1 MIPLGCQPYLA
12 TKVQGEISMSEKAGC
27 IKTIK
32 MLARRDPDG
41 MVKAG
46 LPEPQWPNCKQ
57 LGSDTMVDIR
67 CPQDRQ
73 CCATT
78 DHVERVPPRSLH
90 APGDKVG
97 IANLKD
103 TNGAPATV
111 LNVVRARNAR
121 SPKGGDPHGD
131 GAPIVVRGQCAA
143 SRHER
148 SPGNPGE
155 VERNT
160 SGSSNLPD
168 DERQRGQQHVRNG
181 ENQ

>member
-1 MIPLGCQPYLA
+1 MIPLGYQTYLA

-97 IANLKD
+97 IANLKA
-103 TNGAPATV
+103 TNRAPATV
-111 LNVVRARNAR
+111 LNVVRTRNAG
-121 SPKGGDPHGD
+121 SPVGRKPQGD
-131 GAPIVVRGQCAA
+131 GAPVV
-143 SRHER
+143 
-148 SPGNPGE
+148 
-155 VERNT
+155 V
-160 SGSSNLPD
+160 
-168 DERQRGQQHVRNG
+168 
-181 ENQ
+181 

>member
-1 MIPLGCQPYLA
+1 MIPLGYQTYLA

-32 MLARRDPDG
+32 MPARRDPDG

-46 LPEPQWPNCKQ
+46 LPEPQWPICKQ
-57 LGSDTMVDIR
+57 VGSDTMVDIR

-111 LNVVRARNAR
+111 LNVVRTRNAG
-121 SPKGGDPHGD
+121 SPVGRKPQGD
-131 GAPIVVRGQCAA
+131 GAPVV
-143 SRHER
+143 
-148 SPGNPGE
+148 
-155 VERNT
+155 V
-160 SGSSNLPD
+160 
-168 DERQRGQQHVRNG
+168 
-181 ENQ
+181 